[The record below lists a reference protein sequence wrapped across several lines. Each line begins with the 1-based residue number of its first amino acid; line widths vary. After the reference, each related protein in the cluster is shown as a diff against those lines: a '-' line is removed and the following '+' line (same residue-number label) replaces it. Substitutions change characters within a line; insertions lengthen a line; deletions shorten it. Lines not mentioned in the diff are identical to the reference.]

1 LVVLY
6 LALGPTTQRGG
17 TGSGGERMNERLAEL
32 LAKGQADR
40 LTPAER
46 QELAHLLNAPVLD
59 PLENPPTG
67 FISKHGFVP
76 SDVASRLRAINWFSR
91 CGEPLSLDLSMEI
104 EQVRSW
110 REAIESCKDGVWENV
125 QLEAQNQ
132 LTVWLHQHDRQKYQE
147 WNKLV
152 DKHKAAVVK
161 KLTEEKWVP
170 YQRRHGLEMAFV
182 HSVQWDVLGALMENT
197 YLGSGHQCFFFLELL
212 SVYEAG
218 HFPCGWRGE
227 WPRGKL
233 IVY

>member
-1 LVVLY
+1 LVVLC

-67 FISKHGFVP
+67 FISKHAFVP
-76 SDVASRLRAINWFSR
+76 SDVAGRLRAINWFSR

-110 REAIESCKDGVWENV
+110 RDAIESCKDSVWENV
-125 QLEAQNQ
+125 QLEAHNQ
-132 LTVWLHQHDRQKYQE
+132 LTVWLYQHDRKKYQE

-152 DKHKAAVVK
+152 DQHKAAVVK

-182 HSVQWDVLGALMENT
+182 HSVQ
-197 YLGSGHQCFFFLELL
+197 
-212 SVYEAG
+212 
-218 HFPCGWRGE
+218 
-227 WPRGKL
+227 
-233 IVY
+233 